1 MDHEIQ
7 KASLWKRVAAG
18 ILDVILLLTLAT
30 GMAAAL
36 SALVGYDSYNQEYQ
50 QINQKYAA
58 QFGID
63 LNISSEA
70 YQNLTEQERQPYDA
84 FDKAIN
90 GDSRAVYL
98 YNMMINLMLLI
109 ITGGILIAF
118 LVLELLMPL
127 LMKNGQTVGKKVFSL
142 CLVRN
147 DGVRMNNIQ
156 LFTRTVL
163 AKFAVET
170 MIPVY
175 MVLLLLFGQGNI
187 VSILVVAA
195 ILLTQLFSMI
205 ATRNN
210 CLLHDLMSG
219 TVVVD
224 YGTQRIF
231 GSTQEL
237 IDYQAK
243 MAAERAARQT
253 Y

>member
-18 ILDVILLLTLAT
+18 VLDVILILILAT
-30 GMAAAL
+30 GTATAI
-36 SALVGYDSYNQEYQ
+36 SALVGYDGYNQEYQ

-58 QFGID
+58 EFGID
-63 LNISSEA
+63 LNISAEA
-70 YQNLTEQERQPYDA
+70 YQNLTEQQRQPYDA

-90 GDSRAVYL
+90 ADSRAVYL
-98 YNMMINLMLLI
+98 YNMMVNLMLLI
-109 ITGGILIAF
+109 ITGGVLVAF
-118 LVLELLMPL
+118 LVLELLVPL
-127 LMKNGQTVGKKVFSL
+127 LLKNGQTLGKKIFSL

-147 DGVRMNNIQ
+147 DGVKLNHIQ

-175 MVLLLLFGQGNI
+175 VLLLLLFGQGNI

-195 ILLTQLFSMI
+195 ILLTQFFSI
-205 ATRNN
+205 IVTRHN
-210 CLLHDLMSG
+210 CLLHDLMAG
-219 TVVVD
+219 TVVAD

-231 GSTQEL
+231 RSTQEL

>member
-30 GMAAAL
+30 GMATAL

-63 LNISSEA
+63 LNISFEA

-147 DGVRMNNIQ
+147 DGVKMNNIQ

-231 GSTQEL
+231 GSSQEL